1 MTDLPFVATVN
12 PRRLLAGL
20 ADRISSGSLMLIGL
34 AGLGFAGHMLVA
46 SNYGYFRDELYY
58 IAAGHHLA
66 LGYVDFPLLMAFL
79 AWGLGLLAGDSLL
92 TLHVIPA
99 LASSLLILVT
109 GLTAREL
116 GGSKL
121 AQALA
126 ASASLVCLTFLA
138 TGSIFSMDSLDELW
152 WTLIAYLLVRLLRRS
167 TPRLWLLIGAVAG
180 LGMLTK
186 VTILFFLAA
195 LALGLLA
202 TPARAEFK
210 TRWPWLALG
219 IAGAGLAP
227 YLVWEFQNGWPTLT
241 YWHNYLGTLVSLS
254 PLSFVGQQAYVMN
267 PITLPLWL
275 GGEVWLLRGGARP
288 RLRAL
293 GLAFAVLFVWFC
305 LTPSKSYYL
314 APAYPF
320 LFAAGGVWLAP
331 KLRRLGARWPGTLC
345 LGLMALSGALLA
357 PIAMPILPP
366 ATFASAYGFLGT
378 DAGAQMEQHRGAPLP
393 QWLADR
399 FGWVSLSHRVAGAI
413 RELPRQERL
422 STCIFAA
429 NYGEAAALDFLG
441 RGEHLPP
448 AISGDNSFYFWGP
461 GHCTGR
467 SVITVGVPLTQV
479 WQSFAS
485 VRVLGRSRCAYCM
498 PAENGVPILL
508 ARDPKH
514 SIAQLWKT
522 VEDLS

>member
-1 MTDLPFVATVN
+1 MTDLPFATTVN

-254 PLSFVGQQAYVMN
+254 PLSFVGQQVYVMN
-267 PITLPLWL
+267 PLTLPLWL
-275 GGEVWLLRGGARP
+275 GGEIWLLRGRCRAPASGAGTCLR
-288 RLRAL
+288 RAL
-293 GLAFAVLFVWFC
+293 RVVQPHPLQVLLPGSGLPL
-305 LTPSKSYYL
+305 S
-314 APAYPF
+314 
-320 LFAAGGVWLAP
+320 
-331 KLRRLGARWPGTLC
+331 LRRRW
-345 LGLMALSGALLA
+345 GL
-357 PIAMPILPP
+357 
-366 ATFASAYGFLGT
+366 
-378 DAGAQMEQHRGAPLP
+378 AGAQAPP
-393 QWLADR
+393 PGSALA
-399 FGWVSLSHRVAGAI
+399 GHSLSRPDGTERGPAGPHRHAHPAPGD
-413 RELPRQERL
+413 LRQRLRL
-422 STCIFAA
+422 SR
-429 NYGEAAALDFLG
+429 Y
-441 RGEHLPP
+441 
-448 AISGDNSFYFWGP
+448 
-461 GHCTGR
+461 
-467 SVITVGVPLTQV
+467 
-479 WQSFAS
+479 
-485 VRVLGRSRCAYCM
+485 
-498 PAENGVPILL
+498 
-508 ARDPKH
+508 
-514 SIAQLWKT
+514 
-522 VEDLS
+522 